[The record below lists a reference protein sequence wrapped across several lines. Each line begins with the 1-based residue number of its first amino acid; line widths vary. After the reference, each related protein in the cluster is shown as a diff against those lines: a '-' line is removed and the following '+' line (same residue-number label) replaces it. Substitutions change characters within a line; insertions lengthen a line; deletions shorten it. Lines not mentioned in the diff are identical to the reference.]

1 MREVD
6 RTSVTRRVGT
16 TQAVNKAHLTQ
27 AAEAMR
33 SPAQRQVIQPE
44 MSMRMAAKTPQRPKR
59 GAEECREAQRAEHED
74 LGRALQSSPGQSR
87 GLQANKMY
95 LQRWTQAAGE
105 SRPLSLTQTCMQ
117 HACPHVWDTQKCAV
131 MGCRLRIRK
140 GAA

>member
-1 MREVD
+1 MPLYRLRPLSRLYGAQAADVRPPSPVREVD

-74 LGRALQSSPGQSR
+74 LGRALHQGSLVGSRRTKCTCSSGHKQQVR
-87 GLQANKMY
+87 
-95 LQRWTQAAGE
+95 AG
-105 SRPLSLTQTCMQ
+105 P
-117 HACPHVWDTQKCAV
+117 
-131 MGCRLRIRK
+131 
-140 GAA
+140 